1 VTPGGVVTTVYAV
14 PHEDKRPQPWRV
26 WADRQGNVFTLA
38 APDAVLRIAT
48 DGSTSTVATGLPLGI
63 LLAVDADGKLTMIT
77 EQGQPATVEKIGPGS
92 QRQLVAGRAGQ
103 IGLITGDLPG
113 SLNLL
118 YGVAVDDQ
126 GVVYVLTENAVV
138 KIVP

>member
-1 VTPGGVVTTVYAV
+1 V

-48 DGSTSTVATGLPLGI
+48 DGSTSTVATGLPLGVS
-63 LLAVDADGKLTMIT
+63 LAVDADGKLTMIT
-77 EQGQPATVEKIGPGS
+77 EQGQPATVEKIGPAG
-92 QRQLVAGRAGQ
+92 QRQLVAGRRDQ